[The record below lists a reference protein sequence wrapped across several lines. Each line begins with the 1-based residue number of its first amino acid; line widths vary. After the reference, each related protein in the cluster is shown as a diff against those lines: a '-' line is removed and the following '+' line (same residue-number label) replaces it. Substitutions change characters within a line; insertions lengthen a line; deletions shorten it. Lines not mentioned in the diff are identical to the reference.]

1 MISAIRSTPLSP
13 LQTNG
18 KHNEWR
24 SNLETYRPKRPLGQ
38 ATEYPKIPKTSSR
51 NTKTRFQTVM
61 HGGETHVFSHS
72 TAYFIQNEYKASID
86 RLTTKSHQR
95 EPFRQFA

>member
-24 SNLETYRPKRPLGQ
+24 SNLETYRPKRPQGQ
-38 ATEYPKIPKTSSR
+38 ATEYPKNPQNEQSEHK
-51 NTKTRFQTVM
+51 NTLSNR
-61 HGGETHVFSHS
+61 HARGETHVFFTFHCIFY
-72 TAYFIQNEYKASID
+72 TE
-86 RLTTKSHQR
+86 
-95 EPFRQFA
+95 

>member
-24 SNLETYRPKRPLGQ
+24 SNLETYRPKRPQGQ
-38 ATEYPKIPKTSSR
+38 ATEYPKSPKTSSR

-61 HGGETHVFSHS
+61 HGARHMFFSHS
-72 TAYFIQNEYKASID
+72 TAYFIQNEYKTSID
-86 RLTTKSHQR
+86 RFTTKSHQQ